1 VAPMAGNNANG
12 MSSPQRVAFCGF
24 SGELVGVMGQPRSQ

>member
-1 VAPMAGNNANG
+1 MAGNNANG

-24 SGELVGVMGQPRSQ
+24 SGELVGVIGHPRSQ